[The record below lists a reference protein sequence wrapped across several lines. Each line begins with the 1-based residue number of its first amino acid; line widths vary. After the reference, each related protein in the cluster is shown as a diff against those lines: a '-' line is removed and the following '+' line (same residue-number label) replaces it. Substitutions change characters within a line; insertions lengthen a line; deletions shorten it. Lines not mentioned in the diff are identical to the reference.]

1 MKCTKEGMELRGST
15 DFSMVSELL
24 RALIQK
30 LGKVLEDEE
39 DCYQLQTLAGGMAD
53 AIKAAHPNALQAS
66 DVESVSA
73 LSMKLLEESFQRRAD
88 ANKEVQNV
96 EDDEDEKEEWEMQKQ
111 ADEQVRLKVA
121 EIAGALMKT
130 HPDLFMQF
138 GLPRYAQ
145 ALPTLMSQK
154 EDVIPGIYISCDMLL
169 YLGERSVAVWPS
181 FMLKLL
187 EGLQSKDEDLRQAC
201 AYGVANG
208 APHPSFAQYAPT
220 AYGSV
225 VAALQDPKAQK
236 KKNKTATENL
246 AAALGNL
253 CQHQIAVLPAAADG
267 SGWQLWLSHL
277 PITMDTEEGV
287 KVHKQ
292 LATLLAQQHPLL
304 LGASGERLSL
314 CVKVLVEV
322 YKGTSADDEV
332 NEMIRQIVN
341 GLQTQGTL
349 QGLGLQKFEKK
360 IARVLRDA
368 SKPA

>member
-1 MKCTKEGMELRGST
+1 MKCTKEGLAQRGNP
-15 DFSMVSELL
+15 DMSMVSEML
-24 RALIQK
+24 RALIAK
-30 LGKVLEDEE
+30 IGKALEEEE

-53 AIKAAHPNALQAS
+53 AIKAAHTNSLQAA
-66 DVESVSA
+66 DVEAVSA
-73 LSMKLLEESFQRRAD
+73 LSMKLLEESFQRRAE
-88 ANKEVQNV
+88 ANKEVQKV

-130 HPDLFMQF
+130 HPDLFMQS
-138 GLPRYAQ
+138 GLQRYAQ

-154 EDVIPGIYISCDMLL
+154 EDVILGIYISCDMLL
-169 YLGERSVAVWPS
+169 YLGERAVAVWPT
-181 FMLKLL
+181 FIPKLL
-187 EGLQSKDEDLRQAC
+187 EGLQAKDEELRQAC

-220 AYGSV
+220 SYAHV

-267 SGWQLWLSHL
+267 SGWQLWLSNL
-277 PITMDTEEGV
+277 PITVDTEEGV

-304 LGASGERLSL
+304 LGASGERLGA
-314 CVKVLVEV
+314 CVKVLIEV

-332 NEMIRQIVN
+332 NGMIRQIVS

-368 SKPA
+368 SKQ